1 MRVVGAASA
10 AGATL
15 PHVQRCAVPWRRVVQ
30 VLAAQLERA
39 VTADERTA
47 LIAAGWN
54 AALCPELPGAWWRH
68 PARGPFVYSTQQA
81 LAMIGYVAPDV
92 ERVPAPSRPT
102 PTGWCECGCGQRT
115 KLSTKTRL
123 ARGHIKG
130 EPHRYINGHQVRT
143 RTRQVPAREAAA

>member
-1 MRVVGAASA
+1 MTAAHA
-10 AGATL
+10 
-15 PHVQRCAVPWRRVVQ
+15 
-30 VLAAQLERA
+30 
-39 VTADERTA
+39 A
-47 LIAAGWN
+47 LIAAGWTL
-54 AALCPELPGAWWRH
+54 AAAPELPGAWWRH
-68 PARGPFVYSTQQA
+68 PARGPFVYSTAQA

-102 PTGWCECGCGQRT
+102 PTGWCECGCGRRT

-143 RTRQVPAREAAA
+143 RTRPVPAREAAA